1 MIVKDEKTLAQAL
14 ALVAEKPVRYSDAT
28 RFALVTKPSDL
39 SDYAAEAFERGD
51 IAIVVPV
58 GQEAYMESHDWELKM
73 LHRHQREEEK
83 RLVRKWVTS
92 HPEAVAAA
100 KKRLARR
107 QED

>member
-1 MIVKDEKTLAQAL
+1 MIVKDDKTLAQAL

-39 SDYAAEAFERGD
+39 SDYTAEAFERGD

-83 RLVRKWVTS
+83 RLVRKWVTE
-92 HPEAVAAA
+92 HKDAVERVAQ
-100 KKRLARR
+100 KRSK
-107 QED
+107 E